1 MELWHRLLRL
11 GVAVP
16 GDVKLAGF
24 DGDEY
29 GALVGLTTA
38 LFDSEALAEKAF
50 EAILGLISNG
60 VTEIDN
66 TEVPVV
72 LRTGSTS

>member
-1 MELWHRLLRL
+1 
-11 GVAVP
+11 
-16 GDVKLAGF
+16 VKLAGF

-50 EAILGLISNG
+50 TAILALISNSA
-60 VTEIDN
+60 TEITN
-66 TEVPVV
+66 PSVPVI
-72 LRTGSTS
+72 LRKGSTS